1 MQPAQQTGMM
11 VGAGGFQQALANEGF
26 EGLDMGFG
34 SFPVVRLQETTFS
47 TSDGD
52 SLGQTFVC
60 VMHTSK
66 KKFLLKCE
74 DSNEAEEFVYSY
86 DKITTT
92 SGQKQIADVMSEWAA
107 KGWTKPIWKD
117 YVDITSQLVDLQ
129 TRELGTVVLL
139 SIPHTSNSRLSGYLT
154 TQLVKQR
161 HISQVITQI
170 YPGQKVTS
178 GKFPFHPWAFKEYC
192 LVKDLIG

>member
-1 MQPAQQTGMM
+1 MIGT
-11 VGAGGFQQALANEGF
+11 GGFQQALANEGF

-52 SLGQTFVC
+52 SLGNTFVC

-66 KKFLLKCE
+66 KKYLLKCE

-92 SGQKQIADVMSEWAA
+92 SGKKQIADVRAEWAT
-107 KGWTKPIWKD
+107 KGWTNPVWKD
-117 YVDITSQLVDLQ
+117 YVDITAQLVDLEA
-129 TRELGTVVLL
+129 RELGTVVLL
-139 SIPHTSNSRLSGYLT
+139 SIPQSSNSRLSGYLT
-154 TQLVKQR
+154 TQLVKGR
-161 HISQVITQI
+161 HISQVITQV

-178 GKFPFHPWAFKEYC
+178 GKFPFHPWAFKEYL
-192 LVKDLIG
+192 LVNDLIG